1 MLVTFLP
8 VDIWSVGCI
17 MGELLTGRVLFRGQ
31 GPIEQLNT
39 ILSLLGTPG
48 DDVLRKMTSEHASLP
63 ICLFELC

>member
-1 MLVTFLP
+1 
-8 VDIWSVGCI
+8 